1 MFVFWGSDFTMF
13 FIRGVRFLNI
23 LLRRVRFLNIL
34 LRRVEFMNVFIHS
47 VELSCE
53 REGHSFS
60 ILPREI
66 EECKRISR
74 REAQKPHQKQRLN
87 AERNA
92 REEREKATVFFDWA
106 GGKNEAVRAKRSERR
121 QKR

>member
-1 MFVFWGSDFTMF
+1 MS
-13 FIRGVRFLNI
+13 
-23 LLRRVRFLNIL
+23 
-34 LRRVEFMNVFIHS
+34 VFIHP

-60 ILPREI
+60 ILPRKI

-74 REAQKPHQKQRLN
+74 RVATKNTPKAGLN

-106 GGKNEAVRAKRSERR
+106 GGKNETVRSKRSERR

>member
-1 MFVFWGSDFTMF
+1 
-13 FIRGVRFLNI
+13 
-23 LLRRVRFLNIL
+23 
-34 LRRVEFMNVFIHS
+34 MNVFIHS

-87 AERNA
+87 ATLTTMQPSKEG
-92 REEREKATVFFDWA
+92 
-106 GGKNEAVRAKRSERR
+106 GGKIRTKLYITKQPLFYFLHVYFTT
-121 QKR
+121 